1 MAFCSRSTFLMSSFF
16 KKNIYIYIYIYIY
29 IFHLWLRWVI
39 IVHRLSL
46 VAAGE
51 GYSLAAVCRLFLA
64 VASLA
69 VEHGL

>member
-16 KKNIYIYIYIYIY
+16 KIYIY
-29 IFHLWLRWVI
+29 IFYLWLRWVV

-51 GYSLAAVCRLFLA
+51 GYSLAAVCRLLLA

-69 VEHGL
+69 VEHRL